1 MPGPEPAGSSTRAE
15 AGRPGPGVD
24 RRASWQEA
32 DSSSTEAGVDRRPP
46 EAGGLNVAQPCSI
59 AAVRRQC
66 MEPAVSEHNST
77 TFLIH
82 LCNETSRHRE

>member
-66 MEPAVSEHNST
+66 MEPAVSEYNST